1 MEIFYKD
8 QFGRLAFRSN
18 AFIRDI
24 DRHRWN
30 DEQKETIITCSIC
43 LAVFLL
49 TIYFIK

>member
-8 QFGRLAFRSN
+8 QFGRLAFRST

-30 DEQKETIITCSIC
+30 EVQKETIIVCSIV
-43 LAVFLL
+43 LAIWLIII
-49 TIYFIK
+49 TT